1 MGPTDP
7 TEQNAFRASIS
18 VMKHAF
24 TFLGFEGYSTVRVA
38 DAHSRL
44 LATRLAHTRHRQ
56 HGQQNRQHGLQRFR
70 ALCAD

>member
-18 VMKHAF
+18 VMKHAL
-24 TFLGFEGYSTVRVA
+24 TFLGLKGTVRVA

-44 LATRLAHTRHRQ
+44 LATRLAHTRERS
-56 HGQQNRQHGLQRFR
+56 RE
-70 ALCAD
+70 

>member
-18 VMKHAF
+18 VMKHAL
-24 TFLGFEGYSTVRVA
+24 TFLGLKGTVRVA